1 MRLDDA
7 QQKVYGLLMERRRTI
22 LIRVSEDEFSALT
35 DAAKLVSLS
44 LGSWMRAKMVEIA
57 RRLLRGER

>member
-1 MRLDDA
+1 
-7 QQKVYGLLMERRRTI
+7 MERRRTI

-35 DAAKLVSLS
+35 DAARLVSLS